1 MRRKEFEGYSSEAGD
16 ILDRAEVG
24 QLGLTD
30 AEGWPRIIPVNFA
43 RDGGSIY
50 FHGAGEGEKYTLL
63 RDGAKVTFLA
73 YLAFSI
79 IPSYWRSKDY
89 SCSATAFYKSVHIRG
104 ACSIV
109 DSPQEKAAALN
120 AIMEKY
126 QPEGG
131 YIKVSTD
138 DPLYAKALQETVIF
152 RVETEQVS
160 VKSKLGQNL
169 PPETRRYLVSRLLE
183 RDNGPDRVT
192 AGEIEKTLG

>member
-1 MRRKEFEGYSSEAGD
+1 MRRKDFEGESSGAGE

-30 AEGWPRIIPVNFA
+30 TEGWPRIIPVNFA

-50 FHGAGEGEKYTLL
+50 FHGAAEGEKYALL
-63 RDGAKVTFLA
+63 RNGGRVTFLA

-89 SCSATAFYKSVHIRG
+89 ACPAGAFYKSVHIRG
-104 ACSIV
+104 ACFIV

-120 AIMEKY
+120 MIMEKY

-131 YIKVSTD
+131 YNKISAD
-138 DPLYAKALQETVIF
+138 DPLYAKALQETALF
-152 RVETEQVS
+152 RVVSEMVS
-160 VKSKLGQNL
+160 VKSKMGQNL
-169 PPETRRYLVSRLLE
+169 PPETRRYLVSKLLE
-183 RDNGPDRVT
+183 RNTGPDRMT
-192 AGEIEKTLG
+192 ADEMEKTLR